1 MNLEDDGIASR
12 RSGGSMKNAKDI
24 LQQKEADLVRV
35 RREVASLKIVA
46 ALLADDDSK
55 VEDLNLTSDGLAGK
69 LLTNAEET
77 IDAPPEATGTHGLF
91 SSFSDQLPKRWNVLK
106 RHS

>member
-1 MNLEDDGIASR
+1 MNLEDNSIASP

-24 LQQKEADLVRV
+24 LRQKEADLARV

-46 ALLADDDSK
+46 DLLADDDSN
-55 VEDLNLTSDGLAGK
+55 VEDLNLSSDKAGGK
-69 LLTNAEET
+69 LLTNAEEA
-77 IDAPPEATGTHGLF
+77 IDAPAEATGTHGLF